1 MKKKIFLTILMIALC
16 MCLFAICAS
25 AATAVGDKE
34 NGYVWYD
41 LSKNDTFE
49 GYDGTA
55 TVSTAN
61 RTDTDTENYPKATE
75 VVIPEILE
83 LDTNGDGTVD
93 ERYVVTAVASEA
105 FGMNGSSSHPLVSI
119 TIPRTVRSIGVHAFR
134 KLQNLQTV
142 VINASGYNPVTG
154 EDRTAEIK
162 FSNAEFWTCPELL
175 SVDMSKSNVTQVG
188 DNCFTNCSKLHTVL
202 FSSNIKKITAPFTG
216 CSSLTTISSLES
228 LETLGSFYGSK
239 ITGDIKLYNITS
251 MGTNAFRDTC
261 VTSVDFTGAP
271 ITALP
276 ERAFENCTTVTSV
289 VLPEGLKS
297 VGYWAFK
304 GASSLSNMNIPR
316 GIERLEDSA
325 FWGPTFSGDIVLDNL
340 EYMGPHAFRGTQ
352 IRSLVIKGT
361 LTSLNTDAAF
371 YGCSK
376 LEYLVLPD
384 SVTTSG
390 DNTFTNCNAL
400 KYIVCSDA
408 YVSVTSK
415 PANASLIVRGTNYEA
430 MSAWGWEAV
439 PFSQYDPNSSS
450 KNKIFYGAIA
460 TDDPT
465 VLADFTGFDKSF
477 GTWDATTNEK
487 TSYDAVVEVLGYSK
501 KNGGTGIATGFKVNQ
516 ASVDAYKAI
525 FGGDINFG
533 IVIFNPSFIGDT
545 FFDAEGKINAEK
557 GAIQVELV
565 ENYSTLSASVAGFDL
580 SNEAHQKLELVF
592 AGYAYTKA
600 DKSDIDLFQKEYVGT
615 QENPVSSPMQSK
627 VVKGDDVLYTVK
639 LQTVTTPV
647 NITTGKDGLNAF
659 GA

>member
-1 MKKKIFLTILMIALC
+1 MKKKIFLTLLMIALC
-16 MCLFAICAS
+16 VCLFAICAS
-25 AATAVGDKE
+25 AAVKIGDDE
-34 NGYVWYD
+34 NGYVYYD
-41 LSKNDTFE
+41 LYKNDTFE
-49 GYDGTA
+49 GYTGTA

-61 RTDTDTENYPKATE
+61 RTSTDTDKSTHI
-75 VVIPEILE
+75 VIPEVVEYDSDEDGVLE
-83 LDTNGDGTVD
+83 K
-93 ERYVVTAVASEA
+93 YVVTAVASEA

-188 DNCFTNCSKLHTVL
+188 DNCFTSCSKLHTVL

-228 LETLGSFYGSK
+228 LETLGGFYGSK

-251 MGTNAFRDTC
+251 MGTNAFRDTNI
-261 VTSVDFTGAP
+261 TSVDFGNAT
-271 ITALP
+271 ITSLP
-276 ERAFENCTTVTSV
+276 ERAFQNCKSLTRA
-289 VLPEGLKS
+289 VLPEGLEV
-297 VGYWAFK
+297 VGPLAFSD
-304 GASSLSNMNIPR
+304 ASSLSNMNIPR
-316 GIERLEDSA
+316 GIKRLENNA
-325 FWGPTFSGDIVLDNL
+325 FWGPIFGGDIVLDNL
-340 EYMGPHAFRGTQ
+340 EYMGEHAFRGTR

-361 LTSLNTDAAF
+361 LTSLNTNAAF
-371 YGCSK
+371 YGCSY

-390 DNTFTNCNAL
+390 GYTFDGCNKL

-408 YVSVTSK
+408 YVNVTSK

-430 MSAWGWEAV
+430 MSAWGWQAV
-439 PFSQYDPNSSS
+439 PFSQYDPTSSA
-450 KNKIFYGAIA
+450 KNKIYYGAIA

-477 GTWDATTNEK
+477 GTWNATTNEK
-487 TSYDAVVEVLGYSK
+487 TTYDAVVEVLGYSTK
-501 KNGGTGIATGFKVNQ
+501 DNGTGIATGFNVNKESL
-516 ASVDAYKAI
+516 ATYKSI
-525 FGGDINFG
+525 FGGDVKFG
-533 IVIFNPSFIGDT
+533 IVVFNPKFIGDT
-545 FFDAEGKINAEK
+545 FFSDGKINATQ

-565 ENYSTLSASVAGFDL
+565 ENYSTLSAYVAGFDL
-580 SNEAHQKLELVF
+580 TKEAHQNLELVF

-600 DKSDIDLFQKEYVGT
+600 DKSDVDLFQKEYVGT

-627 VVKGDDVLYTVK
+627 VTRGGDMLYTVK
-639 LQTVTTPV
+639 IQTVTTHTP
-647 NITTGKDGLNAF
+647 ISTGKEGLNEFTAQ
-659 GA
+659 